1 MKRVR
6 KTIKFF
12 AVSLVLLLAVPAGSF
27 AQAPSGQAAF
37 SQAELDQILAPIAL
51 YPDEV
56 LSQILIASTYPLEI
70 VQADRWAK
78 QNSKLK
84 GDKLTAALEK
94 QSWDPSVKSLVNFPQ
109 VLSMMSDK
117 LDWTEKLGDAFL
129 SQRSDVMQSVQ
140 RLRAKAQASGNL
152 KTTSEQK
159 VIVEKETIVI
169 QPSNPEVVYIPAYN
183 PTVVYGVWAYPAYP
197 PAYYYPPGYV
207 ATTAAFS
214 FAAGVAVGAAW
225 GYAWGHCDWHGGTVN
240 YNVNQNITVNNNID
254 RSKYQAQIDKNR
266 QGGSQGTGN
275 WQHDPSHR
283 KGVAYRDQAT
293 AQKYNKS
300 ASPSA
305 VKSRENAR
313 GRSESVRQDLAR
325 TETGQAGKGRDAGKS
340 AKDRQ
345 TGQAGGNRG
354 YGQRSQGPS
363 SGSRDARNLDS
374 GRANAFEGMDRGSSA
389 RDSGNR
395 GRSSRESMSRGSG
408 GFGGAS
414 RGGGFGGGGRGGGG
428 RRR

>member
-1 MKRVR
+1 MR
-6 KTIKFF
+6 KIMKFF
-12 AVSLVLLLAVPAGSF
+12 AVTFALLLAVPAGSF
-27 AQAPSGQAAF
+27 AQAPSGQPAF
-37 SQAELDQILAPIAL
+37 SQGELDQIFAPIAL

-70 VQADRWAK
+70 VQADRWVK

-84 GDKLTAALEK
+84 GNALTAALEK
-94 QSWDPSVKSLVNFPQ
+94 QTWDPSVKSLVNFPQ
-109 VLSMMSDK
+109 VLAMMSEK
-117 LDWTEKLGDAFL
+117 LDWTEKVGDAFL
-129 SQRSDVMQSVQ
+129 SQRSDCMQSVQ
-140 RLRAKAQASGNL
+140 RLRARAQASGNL
-152 KTTSEQK
+152 KTTPEQK

-169 QPSNPEVVYIPAYN
+169 QPSNPQVVYVPTYN
-183 PTVVYGVWAYPAYP
+183 PTVVYGVWPYPAYP

-240 YNVNQNITVNNNID
+240 YNVNQNITINNNID
-254 RSKYQAQIDKNR
+254 RSKYQAQIDKSGR
-266 QGGSQGTGN
+266 GGSQGTGN

-293 AQKYNKS
+293 AQRYNKA

-305 VKSRENAR
+305 VNSRENYR

-325 TETGQAGKGRDAGKS
+325 TGPGKAATGRQAGQETGAGAGTRE
-340 AKDRQ
+340 A
-345 TGQAGGNRG
+345 
-354 YGQRSQGPS
+354 
-363 SGSRDARNLDS
+363 S
-374 GRANAFEGMDRGSSA
+374 GRANAFEGMDRGSAA
-389 RDSGNR
+389 RDSGSR
-395 GRSSRESMSRGSG
+395 GRASRESMSRGG
-408 GFGGAS
+408 GFGGS
-414 RGGGFGGGGRGGGG
+414 GRIGGG